1 MKYNFLFATDMDY
14 TLLMPGE
21 DIPADNLRSAEKLR
35 EYGVALTLST
45 GRSPFLTGKFAE
57 ALRIDV
63 PLITGNG
70 STLWDPSSRR
80 HLYSMDFPEE
90 ILLKYSRLFIEKDID
105 ATAYSTEGIFFYP
118 ASSRR
123 GFCED
128 YNKGL
133 PDDLKAPLK
142 DVFTPDLPPVSKFL
156 LINPPAEIMEEMKAS
171 GLFELVTSGPGLYDV
186 MLKGATKGNALLKL
200 ADNLGI
206 PRENTFG
213 IGDSENDISLIA
225 DSGHGIAM
233 GNSSA
238 EIKAHAEYVTS
249 ACTEMGFSKAIEEFV
264 IPLVRAL
271 NQQKPSS
278 LS

>member
-1 MKYNFLFATDMDY
+1 MKYNYLLATDMDY

-21 DIPADNLRSAEKLR
+21 DIPGANLRSAAKLR
-35 EYGVALTLST
+35 EYGVALTIST
-45 GRSPFLTGKFAE
+45 GRSPFLTGRFSD
-57 ALRIDV
+57 ALGIDV

-70 STLWDPSSRR
+70 STLWDPASRK

-90 ILLKYSRLFIEKDID
+90 VVRRYSRLFIEKNID

-118 ASSRR
+118 ASSRW

-133 PDDLKAPLK
+133 PEDLKAPLK
-142 DVFTPDLPPVSKFL
+142 EISAADLPPVSKFL
-156 LINPPAEIMEEMKAS
+156 LIDPPEELMDEMRSS
-171 GLFELVTSGPGLYDV
+171 GLFELVTSGPSLYDV

-200 ADNLGI
+200 ADTLGI

-213 IGDSENDISLIA
+213 IGDSENDLSLIA

-233 GNSSA
+233 GNSSD

-264 IPLVRAL
+264 IPLVKAS
-271 NQQKPSS
+271 N
-278 LS
+278 

>member
-1 MKYNFLFATDMDY
+1 MKYNYLLATDMDY

-21 DIPADNLRSAEKLR
+21 DIPGANLRSAAKLR
-35 EYGVALTLST
+35 EYGVALTIST
-45 GRSPFLTGKFAE
+45 GRSPFLTGRFSD
-57 ALRIDV
+57 ALGIDV

-70 STLWDPSSRR
+70 STLWDPASRK
-80 HLYSMDFPEE
+80 HLYSMDFPE
-90 ILLKYSRLFIEKDID
+90 
-105 ATAYSTEGIFFYP
+105 YSTEGIFFYP
-118 ASSRR
+118 ASSRW

-133 PDDLKAPLK
+133 PEDLKAPLK
-142 DVFTPDLPPVSKFL
+142 EISAADLPPVSKFL
-156 LINPPAEIMEEMKAS
+156 LIDPPEELMDGMRS
-171 GLFELVTSGPGLYDV
+171 SDLFELVTSGPSLYDV

-200 ADNLGI
+200 ADTLGI

-213 IGDSENDISLIA
+213 IGDSENDLSLIA

-233 GNSSA
+233 GNSSD

-264 IPLVRAL
+264 IPLVKAS
-271 NQQKPSS
+271 N
-278 LS
+278 

>member
-1 MKYNFLFATDMDY
+1 MKYNYLFATDMDY

-21 DIPADNLRSAEKLR
+21 DIPEENLRSAKKLS

-45 GRSPFLTGKFAE
+45 GRSPFLTGKFSD
-57 ALRIDV
+57 ALGIDV

-70 STLWDPSSRR
+70 STLWDPVSRK
-80 HLYSMDFPEE
+80 HIHSMDFPEE
-90 ILLKYSRLFIEKDID
+90 ILVRYSRLFLEKNID

-118 ASSRR
+118 ASSRW

-133 PDDLKAPLK
+133 PEELKAPLV
-142 DVFTPDLPPVSKFL
+142 DICETDLPPVSKFL
-156 LINPPAEIMEEMKAS
+156 LINPPEEIMDEMRS
-171 GLFELVTSGPGLYDV
+171 TGLFELVTSGPGLYDV

-200 ADNLGI
+200 TDTLGI
-206 PRENTFG
+206 PRGNTFG
-213 IGDSENDISLIA
+213 IGDSENDLSLIA

-233 GNSSA
+233 GNSSE
-238 EIKAHAEYVTS
+238 EIKAHAEYITS

-264 IPLVRAL
+264 IPLVKAS
-271 NQQKPSS
+271 N
-278 LS
+278 